1 MKTIVKPK
9 VKPKSKAKPKSREE
23 WQLQEAKAMFS
34 EVVKKA
40 VKTPQFVT
48 IHGEKK
54 AVVMSYDEY
63 INLTVPKMSLVELIQ
78 NSPFYGVELEL
89 PPRIARP
96 PREINL

>member
-40 VKTPQFVT
+40 AEKPQFVT

-54 AVVMSYDEY
+54 AVIISNDEY
-63 INLTVPKMSLVELIQ
+63 IKMTTPKMSIVEFFKK
-78 NSPFYGVELEL
+78 SPLYGVDLEIPSRGAFL
-89 PPRIARP
+89 PK
-96 PREINL
+96 EINL